1 MKNKYI
7 LFVIC
12 VILLLSAGCSNSSML
27 IDGEIT
33 ESGTTEEYYGGSP
46 DFRLTRM
53 IAENYLMEN
62 MEHYDWE
69 GAVIGDFY
77 PLYNPATDKITYLEY
92 KVTKD
97 GADRGYILVTL
108 KDDETGV
115 VESSHGENGT
125 CYELLRDRAGT
136 GEIKAYRFSFASY
149 VAESKTATRAGERKI
164 LAALGNIE
172 YELNGAISGGETLSR
187 SRGAVDKYEE
197 LIRSYRDRTTEN
209 GGYLDIKKEY
219 GEYLKKQNEDTT
231 INPVENGEKSA
242 EIQWYWDETINDTDY
257 DSIKL
262 WASPGSNPN
271 SGIGGTYSIRCYFL
285 NGTYQD
291 ITFPLSLNA
300 IVKIPLNRTD
310 LSRIDSIQF
319 GGYMY
324 GDVTVKLYRMKLNNQ
339 EQFYSFNSS
348 SIPNYWGILWQYVP
362 TRIHYPLMRARQFD
376 IGGGVMS
383 GCTPTAGTIIAAY
396 WDKMKGIDMY
406 PGTPTAE
413 CGVKNILDELLYFY
427 QDFDECVRNFRQ
439 HLGMLNCQDG
449 AFISFLGNAFYWY
462 GVERGLSN
470 PCSYECVRGI
480 DGSAYD
486 SPQTGAGLNIYSY
499 DRLLTCLDNDWPA
512 VIDYKEID
520 EYHAAVIYKT
530 VVNVDSYNCYYN
542 ANLSIDTGWW
552 QTETTFTKDIKAST
566 FELREIELIWR

>member
-1 MKNKYI
+1 
-7 LFVIC
+7 
-12 VILLLSAGCSNSSML
+12 
-27 IDGEIT
+27 
-33 ESGTTEEYYGGSP
+33 
-46 DFRLTRM
+46 
-53 IAENYLMEN
+53 MEN

-172 YELNGAISGGETLSR
+172 YELNNATSGGETLSR
-187 SRGAVDKYEE
+187 SRGAADKYEE
-197 LIRSYRDRTTEN
+197 LIRSYKGRTAEN

-219 GEYLKKQNEDTT
+219 GEYLKKQKEDTT
-231 INPVENGEKSA
+231 RTAPTHKEDKTA
-242 EIQWYWDETINDTDY
+242 EIQWYWDETITDTDY

-262 WASPGSNPN
+262 WASPGSNSY

-300 IVKIPLNRTD
+300 IIKISLNRTD

-319 GGYMY
+319 SGYMY
-324 GDVTVKLYRMKLNNQ
+324 GDVTIKLYRMKLNNQ
-339 EQFYSFNSS
+339 EQVYFFNSS
-348 SIPNYWGILWQYVP
+348 SIPYNWGLLWQYVP
-362 TRIHYPLMRARQFD
+362 TRIHYPLMRARQFLLSD
-376 IGGGVMS
+376 GVTPC
-383 GCTPTAGTIIAAY
+383 GCVPVAGAMIAAY
-396 WDKMKGIDMY
+396 WDKMKGVDMY
-406 PGTPTAE
+406 PGIPITE
-413 CGVKNILDELLYFY
+413 CGESDINDKLLYWYSEFV
-427 QDFDECVRNFRQ
+427 ECVNRFRY
-439 HLGMLNCQDG
+439 HLGMQSSNNGSLTTL
-449 AFISFLGNAFYWY
+449 LGNAFYWY
-462 GVERGLSN
+462 GVERGLYN
-470 PCSYECVRGI
+470 PCNYEILYNI
-480 DGSAYD
+480 DGTAVNN
-486 SPQTGAGLNIYSY
+486 AE
-499 DRLLTCLDNDWPA
+499 DWGNL
-512 VIDYKEID
+512 D
-520 EYHAAVIYKT
+520 EYTYDGIMRCLNNNFPPALGYTEEDGSGHSVAIYKLKL
-530 VVNVDSYNCYYN
+530 NVDSHDNYYN
-542 ANLSIDTGWW
+542 SIFSVDTGWW
-552 QTETTFTKDIKAST
+552 YTMLKDLNNATYGLKYVT
-566 FELREIELIWR
+566 LIWR